1 MKLSESQL
9 RSIIRQELQEMMT
22 PEFGESGERIQ
33 DTLKQRYGSELGFKF
48 DEESESKSDAIANK
62 IVEAFNELK
71 QNPQLSINVASL
83 VRSEGH
89 KELAMFIKT
98 MV

>member
-22 PEFGESGERIQ
+22 PEFGEDGGEKDKYQ
-33 DTLKQRYGSELGFKF
+33 YGSKLGFKF